1 MWQGLNTDVY
11 VVLSKRIPSMTAP
24 SSQRPM
30 PAAKDGGDEF
40 AAVIAE
46 SAGMRHALHMSR
58 RVATTPLRTAVE
70 RRSGN
75 RKEARRAMHP

>member
-1 MWQGLNTDVY
+1 
-11 VVLSKRIPSMTAP
+11 
-24 SSQRPM
+24 
-30 PAAKDGGDEF
+30 
-40 AAVIAE
+40 
-46 SAGMRHALHMSR
+46 MSR